1 MIFVHQ
7 RFQISSRLS
16 IQDLYVIKRIFKL
29 TLASRGSHCRLFN
42 IGVIWSELRAPVIIR
57 AADNSVIMV

>member
-1 MIFVHQ
+1 MRGSKKPADC
-7 RFQISSRLS
+7 RFKI
-16 IQDLYVIKRIFKL
+16 LYVIKRIFML

-57 AADNSVIMV
+57 AADNSVIMI